1 MLCSQC
7 HERTAVVNLH
17 QIADGEV
24 VLLHLCER
32 CAAEKGV
39 DSSSTLTK
47 TPVGTF
53 LASMGKG
60 LDLPNGDAIAEGA
73 AASCPACGATL
84 DDFRETGR
92 VGCAQCYKTFEV
104 ALRELLR
111 RLHGSSRHFG
121 ERYRPAESETGVP
134 TARELREQLRVAVE
148 AEDFELAAELRDR
161 LRVVETPSD

>member
-1 MLCSQC
+1 
-7 HERTAVVNLH
+7 
-17 QIADGEV
+17 
-24 VLLHLCER
+24 
-32 CAAEKGV
+32 
-39 DSSSTLTK
+39 
-47 TPVGTF
+47 
-53 LASMGKG
+53 